1 MRAVNHKVP
10 YYQSAIIYF
19 ITRRSHDFNDFI
31 HQILLLAFLFYLTNF
46 LIKKFIKNINLFYS
60 SKKFTKNIR
69 ISFSPIMCSII
80 NFIIFFGSFVVIYA
94 TLNEHFN
101 SEDYQTYDKKE
112 IEDITQMYIK
122 YLSEKNSESFVRELS
137 INAYNLNC
145 RVFIEK
151 IFLEDMIKSDN
162 INELNLESNRE
173 FVEVYYQLLQN
184 ATEILNQL
192 LYLKNYATTKWLIH
206 KKFCLMY
213 SFVDRWLKNKIL
225 LENKQW
231 QEFIQKSFN
240 VSQ

>member
-1 MRAVNHKVP
+1 
-10 YYQSAIIYF
+10 
-19 ITRRSHDFNDFI
+19 
-31 HQILLLAFLFYLTNF
+31 
-46 LIKKFIKNINLFYS
+46 
-60 SKKFTKNIR
+60 
-69 ISFSPIMCSII
+69 MCSII

-162 INELNLESNRE
+162 INELNPELNPE
-173 FVEVYYQLLQN
+173 FVKVYNQLLQN

-192 LYLKNYATTKWLIH
+192 LYLKNYTTTKWLIH
-206 KKFCLMY
+206 KKFCLLY

-225 LENKQW
+225 SENKQW
-231 QEFIQKSFN
+231 QKFIRGSFN